1 MQNNYAIAMNSY
13 FYKISLTMQN
23 NYAIIY
29 RVVELNLQNQDTRRW
44 ADGSIQDGQTHQ
56 QTAYETRIH
65 AGCTCQEAEGHKGGC
80 QCLGNWQGS
89 SKMRQTETP
98 CKNFAVQCH

>member
-13 FYKISLTMQN
+13 FYKIRLTMQI

-44 ADGSIQDGQTHQ
+44 ADGSIQDGQANQ
-56 QTAYETRIH
+56 QTADETWFDT
-65 AGCTCQEAEGHKGGC
+65 GCACQETEGHKGGC
-80 QCLGNWQGS
+80 QCLGNREGS
-89 SKMRQTETP
+89 AEM
-98 CKNFAVQCH
+98 